1 MRRWLLPP
9 WGCSMRWLDSWL
21 NRAAPAWMGDA
32 EYRRVVLPRLT
43 RPNLVARLY
52 MLFTA
57 MSNAGIGWGIPTSA
71 TAKIMESG
79 GMVAHFIVASMT
91 LATVFGLLD
100 VIANDVL
107 DLQRSAR
114 PDGLIG
120 RFAAWLEWRRTA
132 RCFLIGGCYL
142 ILAFATHGSPV
153 SGTGWLLLYYLQM
166 TLCAGL
172 LGWSLRALMHAT
184 VVGSRDAA

>member
-1 MRRWLLPP
+1 
-9 WGCSMRWLDSWL
+9 
-21 NRAAPAWMGDA
+21 MGDSGLQ
-32 EYRRVVLPRLT
+32 RVVLPRLT

-57 MSNAGIGWGIPTSA
+57 LSSAGIGWGIPTSV
-71 TAKIMESG
+71 TARIMESG
-79 GMVAHFIVASMT
+79 GMAAHFIVATMT
-91 LATVFGLLD
+91 LETVLGLLD
-100 VIANDVL
+100 VIANDVF
-107 DLQRSAR
+107 DLQSSGR

-120 RFAAWLEWRRTA
+120 RFAAWLECRRTA

-166 TLCAGL
+166 ALCAGL
-172 LGWSLRALMHAT
+172 LGWSLRALMLAT
-184 VVGSRDAA
+184 VVEERNARA